1 MDVISFIGGLQG
13 LRAGLDWLRRRWRMS
28 GSGLRRRLDRLEQ
41 RARPAPD
48 RQRLAEASARL
59 IEAVDQTH
67 DLDELLAFRAVI
79 AAVRREVGP

>member
-1 MDVISFIGGLQG
+1 
-13 LRAGLDWLRRRWRMS
+13 MS

-48 RQRLAEASARL
+48 RQRLAEATARL

-67 DLDELLAFRAVI
+67 GLDELLAARAQI
-79 AAVRREVGP
+79 AAARRRIGP

>member
-1 MDVISFIGGLQG
+1 
-13 LRAGLDWLRRRWRMS
+13 MS

-67 DLDELLAFRAVI
+67 DLDELLALRAEI
-79 AAVRREVGP
+79 EAASRRLGP